1 MANCGY
7 LDLKKFQKADLT
19 VVPAYRG

>member
-7 LDLKKFQKADLT
+7 LDLKKFQKAEMT
-19 VVPAYRG
+19 IVPEYRG